1 MIVSL
6 IIFLIG
12 LLSLFLFLTWKA
24 PLVASISAIEDPT
37 NDFIIVAKEKIEEGV
52 KKEVKERFEEILQR
66 ILSSVR
72 RFLIKVEQITTK
84 WLFILKRKRKNK
96 EENKPE

>member
-1 MIVSL
+1 MIISL
-6 IIFLIG
+6 LIFLTG
-12 LLSLFLFLTWKA
+12 LLSVFLFLTWKA
-24 PLVASISAIEDPT
+24 PLVASLSDIKDPS
-37 NDFIIVAKEKIEEGV
+37 NDFIIATKEKIEEGV
-52 KKEVKERFEEILQR
+52 KKEIKEKFEEMLKR

-84 WLFILKRKRKNK
+84 WLFILKRKGKNK